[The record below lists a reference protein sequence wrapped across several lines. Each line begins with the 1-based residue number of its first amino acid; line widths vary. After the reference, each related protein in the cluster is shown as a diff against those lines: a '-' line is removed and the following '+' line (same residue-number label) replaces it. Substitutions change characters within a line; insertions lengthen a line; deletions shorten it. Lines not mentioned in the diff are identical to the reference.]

1 MTALAFPK
9 TKKYGKIDTSG
20 LAFPKTKQKK
30 ARQSHGKSIMQD
42 GKYCYLTGYEGENLH
57 KHHIFFGVGQRE
69 ISEKMGFWV
78 YLRTDLHEAEYGVHG
93 RDGHELDLRLKREC
107 QRKYEATHSREEFMN
122 LIGRNYLD

>member
-30 ARQSHGKSIMQD
+30 ARQSHGKSILQN

-78 YLRTDLHEAEYGVHG
+78 YLRTDLHEAEYGGHG

-107 QRKYEATHSREEFMN
+107 QRKYEATHSREEFMY

>member
-30 ARQSHGKSIMQD
+30 SRQSHGKSIMQQE
-42 GKYCYLTGYEGENLH
+42 KRCYMTGYAGPSLH
-57 KHHIFFGVGQRE
+57 KHHIFFGSGQRE
-69 ISEKMGFWV
+69 ISERCGFWV
-78 YLRTDLHEAEYGVHG
+78 YLKPELHEGEYGVHG

-107 QRKYEATHSREEFMN
+107 QRKYEAIHSREEFMD

>member
-30 ARQSHGKSIMQD
+30 ARQSHGKSILQD
-42 GKYCYLTGYEGENLH
+42 GKCCYITGYEGENLH
-57 KHHIFFGVGQRE
+57 KHHIFFGAGQRE

-78 YLRTDLHEAEYGVHG
+78 YLRHDWHEAEYGVHG
-93 RDGHELDLRLKREC
+93 RDGHELDLRLKRKC
-107 QRKYEATHSREEFMN
+107 QRKYEATHSREEFMA